1 MSCIKSIQR
10 GTDGEVGRVTGA
22 KDIQINA
29 VDPNKAFVIVN
40 SVGYSRT
47 SYDPYD
53 AVGYLTS
60 ATTLYLEALKYL
72 PDEARVVTAWQV
84 IEFS

>member
-10 GTDGEVGRVTGA
+10 GVDRSVGATTQGSY
-22 KDIQINA
+22 ITINA

-53 AVGYLTS
+53 AVGFLTS

-72 PDEARVVTAWQV
+72 PDDARVVTAWQV
-84 IEFS
+84 IEFA